1 VVAAIIALAFCF
13 LSVNA
18 LDTPEKQLTVAAYTG
33 CDRRGQECKDMSAE
47 NMEARQEAIDFK
59 AF

>member
-1 VVAAIIALAFCF
+1 
-13 LSVNA
+13 VNA